1 MSYKRALQANYL
13 ALLSTLHKLAY
24 MINKARFK
32 QRSLTITLLDLR
44 NAFGEVHHK
53 LIQRILEYHY
63 IPEEIQQLI
72 VSLYQDFH
80 TSVISKDFATP
91 FISVKRGALQGDCLS
106 PLLFNMCFNSFIQ
119 LVKSDNYKKTRLLSS

>member
-24 MINKARFK
+24 MISKARFK
-32 QRSLTITLLDLR
+32 QRSLIITLLDLR

-72 VSLYQDFH
+72 VSLYQYFH

-91 FISVKRGALQGDCLS
+91 FIPVKRGVLQGDCLS

-119 LVKSDNYKKTRLLSS
+119 LVKSNNYKKTRLLFS